1 MDTCKSKKAKL
12 VRTFRLP
19 IVLGILF
26 FVLGMQSLS
35 AQEVYIQSATITSTQ
50 PATYSPI
57 TPPKLTG
64 TISVINTTNVKINYF
79 IVVQEALDQRYALL
93 TVNEVSDTLG
103 VTVLNSGNKEILPI
117 ESIPT
122 VTTNN
127 SIMGSINKNATATLT
142 FYIQSAS
149 GDYGMGGLYQ
159 GTVTFDCYKGTTIA
173 NKVYQNTYPIAFSFN
188 LPIYAEMSLDS
199 TQFDFFELQQG
210 ESLSTNLHFTATR
223 GFDLFVKSTNNF
235 VLKHLTA
242 PENEVPYV
250 ATLDGASLNAI
261 SPTTP
266 CLTITSEQ
274 LPNISYITPALAVT
288 VGAIPE
294 YSEAGDYRDQLMFTI
309 LTR

>member
-1 MDTCKSKKAKL
+1 MT
-12 VRTFRLP
+12 
-19 IVLGILF
+19 
-26 FVLGMQSLS
+26 
-35 AQEVYIQSATITSTQ
+35 
-50 PATYSPI
+50 
-57 TPPKLTG
+57 
-64 TISVINTTNVKINYF
+64 
-79 IVVQEALDQRYALL
+79 
-93 TVNEVSDTLG
+93 
-103 VTVLNSGNKEILPI
+103 
-117 ESIPT
+117 
-122 VTTNN
+122 
-127 SIMGSINKNATATLT
+127 
-142 FYIQSAS
+142 
-149 GDYGMGGLYQ
+149 
-159 GTVTFDCYKGTTIA
+159 
-173 NKVYQNTYPIAFSFN
+173 
-188 LPIYAEMSLDS
+188 LDS